1 MANYE
6 VKDQEKDEESDIIE
20 RCLATNVAK
29 KIKLWVG
36 ILCFLLF
43 IVQSWQIT
51 YQYFEY
57 NTVISTHLFKPEVL
71 TMPAVTVCGPVLIPF
86 R

>member
-6 VKDQEKDEESDIIE
+6 VKDQQKDEEKDIIE
-20 RCLATNVAK
+20 TCLATNMAK

-36 ILCFLLF
+36 IFCFLLF
-43 IVQSWQIT
+43 IVQSWQTT

-57 NTVISTHLFKPEVL
+57 NTHLFKPEVL
-71 TMPAVTVCGPVLIPF
+71 TMSAVTVCAPVLIPF

>member
-6 VKDQEKDEESDIIE
+6 VKDQQKDEEKDIIE

-36 ILCFLLF
+36 IFCFLLF
-43 IVQSWQIT
+43 IVQSWQTT

-57 NTVISTHLFKPEVL
+57 NTVINTHLFKPEVL
-71 TMPAVTVCGPVLIPF
+71 TMPAVTVCAPVLIPF